1 MVQYLHF
8 RILKFPLINWKIN
21 QQAAKDNVFTHFCC
35 GRSKK
40 IDHIFWT
47 VAAWDLQAMS
57 LVDQIHFPKAID
69 VVVLF
74 EDGFVWKWGVRNG
87 SFDEG
92 NPEKMV

>member
-1 MVQYLHF
+1 
-8 RILKFPLINWKIN
+8 
-21 QQAAKDNVFTHFCC
+21 
-35 GRSKK
+35 
-40 IDHIFWT
+40 
-47 VAAWDLQAMS
+47 MS

-69 VVVLF
+69 VVLF